1 MAGTGGVMGAVKTVA
16 GQGAALTATAATGAT
31 ALGTVAQ
38 MQTLAVE
45 NRMVQMASAE
55 IDAGNTFTKALKDHI
70 KKGSEA
76 ATTQG

>member
-1 MAGTGGVMGAVKTVA
+1 MAGFGATAANAVKVGSSVA
-16 GQGAALTATAATGAT
+16 GTAATGLDAAST
-31 ALGTVAQ
+31 MTQ
-38 MQTLAVE
+38 MNILAAE
-45 NRMVQMASAE
+45 NRAVQMTSAT